1 MIPFLKFQDLN
12 APYKAELME
21 AISRVIDSGQY
32 ILGPKVE
39 EFEKE
44 FAEYCGVK
52 YAISTGNCL
61 DALTLI
67 FRGYIELGVMKEGD
81 EVLVP
86 ANTYI
91 ASILAITANRLRPI
105 LVEPDIATY
114 NIDDTLLER
123 HITKKT
129 KAILTVHLYG
139 RIAYSERM
147 QKIAKKYTLKII
159 EDCAQAHGAI
169 YKGKK
174 AGSLG
179 DAAGFSFY
187 PSKNLGALG
196 DAGAV
201 TTNDKKLADVIR
213 ALHNYG
219 SYKKYYNLY
228 KGVNSRLD
236 ELQAAVLL
244 VKLKYLDAENARRK
258 NIAMRYLNGIQ
269 NAKLVLPENDA
280 SHVWHLF
287 AIRTK
292 NREKFAKHLSDHG
305 VGSVIHYPIPSHK
318 QKAFREWNGR
328 KYPITEEI
336 HKTIISLPLFPSM
349 KQEDINA
356 VIAAC
361 NSFQI

>member
-1 MIPFLKFQDLN
+1 MIPFLDFKDLN
-12 APYKAELME
+12 SPYKDELME
-21 AISRVIDSGQY
+21 AISQVIDSGRY

-44 FAEYCGVK
+44 FANYCGVK
-52 YAISTGNCL
+52 YAIGTGNCL

-67 FRGYIELGVMKEGD
+67 FRGYRELGVMQEGD
-81 EVLVP
+81 EVIVP

-91 ASILAITANRLRPI
+91 ASILAITANKLKPV

-114 NIDDTLLER
+114 TIDDTLIDK

-129 KAILTVHLYG
+129 KAIMPVHLYG
-139 RIAYSERM
+139 RIAQVRARNG
-147 QKIAKKYTLKII
+147 IKII
-159 EDCAQAHGAI
+159 EDSAQVV
-169 YKGKK
+169 
-174 AGSLG
+174 STFG

-213 ALHNYG
+213 ALRNYG
-219 SYKKYYNLY
+219 SHKKYYNLY

-244 VKLKYLDAENARRK
+244 VKLKYLDRENNKRKEIAKKYLK
-258 NIAMRYLNGIQ
+258 NIKNE
-269 NAKLVLPENDA
+269 KLILPQDDP

-287 AIRTK
+287 TVRTK
-292 NREKFAKHLSDHG
+292 NRKSFEKHLTDLG
-305 VGSVIHYPIPSHK
+305 IGTVIHYPVPPHQ
-318 QKAFREWNGR
+318 QKAYAEWNM
-328 KYPITEEI
+328 KKFPITEEI

-349 KQEDINA
+349 KQEEITA

-361 NSFQI
+361 NSFQK